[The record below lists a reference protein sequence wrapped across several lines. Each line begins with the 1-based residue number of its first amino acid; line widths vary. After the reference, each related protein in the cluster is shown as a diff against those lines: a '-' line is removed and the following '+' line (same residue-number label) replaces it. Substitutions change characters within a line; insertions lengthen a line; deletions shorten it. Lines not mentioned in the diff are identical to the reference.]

1 MTSLTTTSP
10 ATASPTRRLW
20 WILALSVLASFLVLL
35 GGGASIYQ
43 AAPPIPENVVS
54 ADGTRLFGRTE
65 ILRGQSIWRAMGGQQ
80 VGSIWGHGAYQ
91 APDWS
96 GDWLHRE
103 ATTLLETWAQREHG
117 VASAALSPEQRAP
130 LEVRLRSAMRT
141 NSFDS
146 ESSTLVL
153 SADRV
158 AAFREVGSHYSSL
171 FGSGPGT
178 QSLREAYALPQDLVP
193 DAAERQDMNAF
204 FWWTAWVC
212 VTERPG
218 GSVSY
223 TNNWPHEPL
232 VGNTPSGDV
241 VLWSVLSVLFL
252 LAGIGAL
259 GWYMAATHDGDELPP
274 APEEDPLA
282 GIELTPS
289 MQATYKYFLTAFAL
303 FALQVFFGVLT
314 VHYTVEGQAFFG
326 IPLAEVLPYAVT
338 RTWHIQLGI
347 FWIATCFLA
356 TGLFV
361 GPVLGGE
368 EPAYQRLGVNV
379 LFGALVLVVVGSLG
393 GEWAA
398 VQNFMGHELS
408 FWFGHQ
414 GYEYVDLGRAWQ
426 IALFAGLL
434 IWLVLMARALR
445 PALAAHVEGRDLN
458 RLLVIASV
466 AIGTLYGA
474 GLMWGSDTHLA
485 VAEYWRW
492 WVIHL
497 WVEGFFEVFATAVIA
512 LLFVRLRLLDTAR
525 ATAATLFA
533 TIIFLGGGII
543 GTFHHLYFSGTPMG
557 IMALGASFSAM
568 EIVPLVLIGF
578 EAYQNLRLL
587 ERADWVE
594 TYRWPI
600 LFFVGV
606 CFWNFVG
613 AGLFGFLINPPI
625 ALYYMQGM
633 NTTPVHGH
641 TALFGVYGLLSLGLL
656 LFCLRASSQGET
668 WDDGL
673 LSKAFWGMNL
683 GLSAMVLLSL
693 LPVGLLQT
701 KACLDV
707 GMWYAR
713 SAEFLQQPLLQN
725 LRWARMV
732 GDVLFIGGVAALG
745 LFLMRLRPTFP
756 LFGSARGGSPEGDE
770 AS

>member
-1 MTSLTTTSP
+1 MTSILSP
-10 ATASPTRRLW
+10 TMSLADRTRRLW
-20 WILALSVLASFLVLL
+20 WILVASVLASFVVLL
-35 GGGASIYQ
+35 GGGAAIYQ
-43 AAPPIPENVVS
+43 AAPPIPKAVL
-54 ADGTRLFGRTE
+54 ATDGARIFGREE
-65 ILRGQSIWRAMGGQQ
+65 ILRGQSVWRAMGGQQ

-103 ATTLLETWAQREHG
+103 AEAMLAGWAKRDLG
-117 VASAALSPEQRAP
+117 VALAEVTPLQRAG
-130 LEVRLRSAMRT
+130 LEARLRSEMRANT
-141 NSFDS
+141 YRPGPGTIS
-146 ESSTLVL
+146 L

-158 AAFREVGSHYSSL
+158 AAYRLVGRHYDDL
-171 FGSGPGT
+171 FGSAASAQG
-178 QSLREAYALPQDLVP
+178 LREAYALPNSLVP
-193 DAAERQDMNAF
+193 DPAERADLNAF
-204 FWWTAWVC
+204 FWWTSWVC
-212 VTERPG
+212 VTARPG
-218 GSVSY
+218 SAVTY

-232 VGNTPSGDV
+232 VGNTPSGEV
-241 VLWSVLSVLFL
+241 VMWSVLSILFL

-259 GWYMAATHDGDELPP
+259 AWYMAAAEDGEELLP
-274 APEEDPLA
+274 APGEDPLA
-282 GIELTPS
+282 GLELTPS
-289 MQATYKYFLTAFAL
+289 MRATYKYFLTAVAL

-326 IPLAEVLPYAVT
+326 YPLAETLPYPVT

-361 GPVLGGE
+361 APVVGGR

-379 LFGALVLVVVGSLG
+379 LFGALVLVVVGSMA

-398 VQNFMGHELS
+398 VQNHMGHELS

-414 GYEYVDLGRAWQ
+414 GYEYVELGRAWQ
-426 IALFAGLL
+426 IALYGGLL
-434 IWLVLMARALR
+434 IWLALMARGLR
-445 PALAAHVEGRDLN
+445 PALTARAEGRDLT
-458 RLLVIASV
+458 RLLFVACV

-474 GLMWGSDTHLA
+474 GLMWGSETHLA

-512 LLFVRLRLLDTAR
+512 LLFVRLRLLHPAK

-578 EAYQNLRLL
+578 EAAQNFRLL
-587 ERADWVE
+587 RQAEWVQ

-600 LFFVGV
+600 YFFVGV

-625 ALYYMQGM
+625 ALYYMQGL

-641 TALFGVYGLLSLGLL
+641 TALFGVYGLLSIGLL
-656 LFCLRASSQGET
+656 LFCLRASSRPET
-668 WDDGL
+668 WEDEL
-673 LSKAFWGMNL
+673 LKKAFWGMNI
-683 GLSAMVLLSL
+683 GLSLMVLLSL

-701 KACLDV
+701 AASLEV

-713 SAEFLQQPLLQN
+713 SAEFLQQPLLQK
-725 LRWARMV
+725 LRWARML
-732 GDVLFIGGVAALG
+732 GDVVFVFGVASLG
-745 LFLMRLRPTFP
+745 LFLFRLRPSFSFTG
-756 LFGSARGGSPEGDE
+756 LGERGRDD
-770 AS
+770 A